1 MDFLNYVN
9 IWAVIKKISVAEAEA
24 DPECKL
30 AYDIQFPPVVV
41 SEAIVEPVVVEP
53 PKKRAYK
60 RKPKVVLTVAEG
72 EPTVECEHTLSVAEE
87 CEHTLSVAEECVVEP
102 EPVVEPTVEPVVEP
116 TVEPTLSVAEEPLKY
131 PKKKRVTR
139 KVLKV

>member
-1 MDFLNYVN
+1 MTFVDLNWTNYVN
-9 IWAVIKKISVAEAEA
+9 IWAVIKRISIAEAEA

-41 SEAIVEPVVVEP
+41 SEAVVEPIAVEAVVVEP

-60 RKPKVVLTVAEG
+60 RKPKVVV
-72 EPTVECEHTLSVAEE
+72 SVAEE
-87 CEHTLSVAEECVVEP
+87 PTLSVAEECVAEECVA
-102 EPVVEPTVEPVVEP
+102 VEPTVEI
-116 TVEPTLSVAEEPLKY
+116 KY
-131 PKKKRVTR
+131 PKKRVTR

>member
-87 CEHTLSVAEECVVEP
+87 CVVEP